1 MYLQLLAR
9 LTDRRLKVDVE
20 LSALGSDKRN
30 NQDIFKHCRQF
41 ERTFQTMLN
50 EANVAFKIRAVVE
63 GHLPEMLYKIPI
75 EKRFNK
81 NYTREI
87 CREADGYQ
95 PHLVSPERG
104 IKRLVVEAMKLT
116 EDHVH
121 RFVDEI
127 HIVLLETVKEAARNT
142 MSMEI
147 SGGKIG
153 SNVNYDYMRLRGFEN
168 AVIIA
173 ATQALEEW
181 RMEAHKVASVMVQME
196 CDYVTPSFFRE
207 LERQWQ
213 EEYALQQGG
222 GETNGVS
229 SPGDADYQ
237 QISPQGD
244 QDSDDSDSM
253 SPRESGGQFA
263 TKEQLD
269 AARNGDWKAG
279 WLEKKTGDSAT
290 LSSSPMDSWRWQKRW
305 FVLSVESG
313 VLFYYPSPDD
323 VNKKQPKVAMN
334 LKDCIVDD
342 FQPEEGSSKKNTQR
356 LEPDGSPVSL
366 VIRIQ
371 HKNPNQKVAKQHQA
385 LFLRAADAADK
396 YEWLAILRHSSGP
409 KQQAQGQ
416 QKQQNA
422 QQLQRAPTG
431 TQRGGLMSHSDSRSE
446 KGLFG
451 RTVDKVSN
459 QFSKLTGL
467 GGSKM
472 GDMIAAGSIQDLD
485 QYYEKLGT
493 FCGLYARMTY
503 NRMAKTVP
511 KAIVLCQVIR
521 SRDRLLDQL
530 FQYLSTR
537 TEKEIEFML
546 QEDPA
551 VARRRAAAS
560 QASKDISD
568 SLEEVRKIV
577 DVRNTQEHRKAEEQI
592 SVRTLLLAGAFPLVP
607 ADVVPSSTDPGRLY
621 GEFTPNALAGA
632 EAKNSLGKPRQKGD
646 SSDSQKKAEP
656 TSPRSE
662 DKQAHASVKPRR
674 AAPPPPPH

>member
-1 MYLQLLAR
+1 
-9 LTDRRLKVDVE
+9 
-20 LSALGSDKRN
+20 
-30 NQDIFKHCRQF
+30 
-41 ERTFQTMLN
+41 
-50 EANVAFKIRAVVE
+50 
-63 GHLPEMLYKIPI
+63 
-75 EKRFNK
+75 
-81 NYTREI
+81 
-87 CREADGYQ
+87 
-95 PHLVSPERG
+95 
-104 IKRLVVEAMKLT
+104 
-116 EDHVH
+116 
-121 RFVDEI
+121 
-127 HIVLLETVKEAARNT
+127 
-142 MSMEI
+142 
-147 SGGKIG
+147 
-153 SNVNYDYMRLRGFEN
+153 
-168 AVIIA
+168 
-173 ATQALEEW
+173 
-181 RMEAHKVASVMVQME
+181 
-196 CDYVTPSFFRE
+196 
-207 LERQWQ
+207 
-213 EEYALQQGG
+213 
-222 GETNGVS
+222 
-229 SPGDADYQ
+229 
-237 QISPQGD
+237 
-244 QDSDDSDSM
+244 
-253 SPRESGGQFA
+253 
-263 TKEQLD
+263 
-269 AARNGDWKAG
+269 
-279 WLEKKTGDSAT
+279 
-290 LSSSPMDSWRWQKRW
+290 
-305 FVLSVESG
+305 
-313 VLFYYPSPDD
+313 
-323 VNKKQPKVAMN
+323 
-334 LKDCIVDD
+334 
-342 FQPEEGSSKKNTQR
+342 
-356 LEPDGSPVSL
+356 
-366 VIRIQ
+366 
-371 HKNPNQKVAKQHQA
+371 
-385 LFLRAADAADK
+385 
-396 YEWLAILRHSSGP
+396 
-409 KQQAQGQ
+409 
-416 QKQQNA
+416 
-422 QQLQRAPTG
+422 
-431 TQRGGLMSHSDSRSE
+431 MSHSDSRSE

>member
-1 MYLQLLAR
+1 MCFCARDGIIAVLLHVEAYLGFYTACLLLQLLAK
-9 LTDRRLKVDVE
+9 LTDRRLKVDME

-142 MSMEI
+142 MTLEV
-147 SGGKIG
+147 SGGVN
-153 SNVNYDYMRLRGFEN
+153 SNVNYEYLRLKGFEN

-181 RMEAHKVASVMVQME
+181 RADAHKVASMMVQME

-213 EEYALQQGG
+213 EENTMQGNTLENGMESGSPSQQY
-222 GETNGVS
+222 
-229 SPGDADYQ
+229 DADAM
-237 QISPQGD
+237 
-244 QDSDDSDSM
+244 SDDSEAI
-253 SPRESGGQFA
+253 SPRESQEQQQDV
-263 TKEQLD
+263 KEQG
-269 AARNGDWKAG
+269 ASRRGWKDG
-279 WLEKKTGDSAT
+279 WMEKNSSNLSA
-290 LSSSPMDSWRWQKRW
+290 PVESWRWQRRW
-305 FVLSVESG
+305 FMLSVESG
-313 VLFYYPSPDD
+313 VLLYCSSPED
-323 VNKKQPKVAMN
+323 VGKKQPKVAMN
-334 LKDCIVDD
+334 LRECLVEDVSEDASSLMIKLQNKNPSQKSRQVLILRVSSV
-342 FQPEEGSSKKNTQR
+342 EEKHEWMNILRSAALPKPQNRDQQQQQQQQQQGNGAQR
-356 LEPDGSPVSL
+356 L
-366 VIRIQ
+366 
-371 HKNPNQKVAKQHQA
+371 
-385 LFLRAADAADK
+385 
-396 YEWLAILRHSSGP
+396 
-409 KQQAQGQ
+409 
-416 QKQQNA
+416 
-422 QQLQRAPTG
+422 QRPMPS
-431 TQRGGLMSHSDSRSE
+431 QRGLMSSAQPDSD

-459 QFSKLTGL
+459 QFSRLTGL
-467 GGSKM
+467 GNSKM
-472 GDMIAAGSIQDLD
+472 GDMTAPGTIQDLD
-485 QYYEKLGT
+485 QYYEKLGR
-493 FCGLYARMTY
+493 FCGIYARMTY
-503 NRMAKTVP
+503 DRMAKTVP
-511 KAIVLCQVIR
+511 KAIILCQVIR

-546 QEDPA
+546 LEDPS
-551 VARRRAAAS
+551 VGRRRAAAS
-560 QASKDISD
+560 QASKDIAD
-568 SLEEVRKIV
+568 CLEEVRKIV
-577 DVRNTQEHRKAEEQI
+577 DIRNTQEVRKEEEKV
-592 SVRTLLLAGAFPLVP
+592 SVRTLLLAGAYPLVP
-607 ADVVPSSTDPGRLY
+607 SNAVPKSTDPGRLY
-621 GEFTPNALAGA
+621 GEFTPNALVGGDARQQLA
-632 EAKNSLGKPRQKGD
+632 PASKEGK
-646 SSDSQKKAEP
+646 
-656 TSPRSE
+656 TE
-662 DKQAHASVKPRR
+662 DKEEGKEKPAAKEKEGMKPRR
-674 AAPPPPPH
+674 AAPPPPPGS